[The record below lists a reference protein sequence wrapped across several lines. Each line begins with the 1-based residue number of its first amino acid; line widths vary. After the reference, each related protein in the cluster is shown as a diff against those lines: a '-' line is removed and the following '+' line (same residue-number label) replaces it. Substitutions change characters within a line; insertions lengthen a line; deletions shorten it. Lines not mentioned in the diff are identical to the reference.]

1 MFLRYLHVLFYK
13 LILLISIEFKMVPQ
27 ADEPKNRQRVVR
39 MNILSSREEIIL
51 VLSTEQD
58 QTGLI
63 TEYKLKAKKL
73 ILCA

>member
-1 MFLRYLHVLFYK
+1 
-13 LILLISIEFKMVPQ
+13 MVPQ

-51 VLSTEQD
+51 LCTEQD

>member
-1 MFLRYLHVLFYK
+1 
-13 LILLISIEFKMVPQ
+13 MVPQ

-51 VLSTEQD
+51 LCTEQD
-58 QTGLI
+58 QTDLI